1 MATHRVKVIKFRG
14 RDVPIVM
21 QNENG
26 PCPLLALS
34 NVLLLRNQIRL
45 STDIPEVPQEH
56 LLSLVAGFILDANS
70 PERAKV
76 SSSPE
81 YQANLQ
87 QNVADAVCQ
96 LPKLTSGLDVN
107 PFFDRNIRGFEVTRL
122 LLRAAGA
129 G

>member
-1 MATHRVKVIKFRG
+1 VKVINFRG
-14 RDVPIVM
+14 RSVPIVM

-34 NVLLLRNQIRL
+34 NVLLLRNQIQL
-45 STDIPEVPQEH
+45 SADIPEVSQEH
-56 LLSLVAGFILDANS
+56 LLSLVAGYILDSNS
-70 PERAKV
+70 PDRVKTEA
-76 SSSPE
+76 SPE

-107 PFFDRNIRGFEVTRL
+107 PVFDRSIRGFEVL
-122 LLRAAGA
+122 LHGFPAAHTLCA
-129 G
+129 PA